1 MFKNIS
7 LDLTME
13 ILKPYGMVFDTVE
26 VFGLRL
32 KFIFYLNDYGHAVSG
47 PDGV

>member
-7 LDLTME
+7 PDLTIE
-13 ILKPYGMVFDTVE
+13 ILKPYGMIFDTVVE
-26 VFGLRL
+26 
-32 KFIFYLNDYGHAVSG
+32 IYFYLNDYGHSVSG